1 MAKDGTDRG
10 RPRRV
15 ALIEN
20 DDGTFIIQ
28 HDGGCDVVLLDED
41 TQSSRVLT
49 VRPQVIL
56 RVKDGKLVGYEA
68 PPKVKVETVKAVKS
82 VKEG

>member
-15 ALIEN
+15 ALILD
-20 DDGTFIIQ
+20 DDGMPTIQ

-56 RVKDGKLVGYEA
+56 RMKGGKLVGYVA
-68 PPKVKVETVKAVKS
+68 PPKVKVETVQAIKS

>member
-10 RPRRV
+10 RPRRIAV
-15 ALIEN
+15 TLDES
-20 DDGTFIIQ
+20 GQPVIQ
-28 HDGGCDVVLLDED
+28 SDGGCDIILLDED

-49 VRPQVIL
+49 VRPQVVL
-56 RVKDGKLVGYEA
+56 KMRGGKLIGSEA
-68 PPKVKVETVKAVKS
+68 PPKVKVEIVQAVQS